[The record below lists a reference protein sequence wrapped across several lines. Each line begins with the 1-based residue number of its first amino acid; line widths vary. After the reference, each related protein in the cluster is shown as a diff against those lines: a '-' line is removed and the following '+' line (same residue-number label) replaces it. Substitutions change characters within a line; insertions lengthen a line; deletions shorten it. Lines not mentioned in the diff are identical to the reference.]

1 MVNGRS
7 TDGNEVDTHYD
18 IDENGNNS
26 KRRYSSTQRHPDKT
40 DLELMDLLLSGHTSR
55 ESAKLLNK
63 PVSTIQRRARLL
75 VQKRFL
81 KPTFELGYL
90 KLGIK
95 KGFLHVYLDDNNIS
109 DTVDKLL
116 AREGIFSVGVHL
128 GNSDII
134 GTFVFR
140 NGLQVLDLISWAKH
154 QDGVEKVVWSEE
166 IYSKSTNPRLEKII
180 GDHNISSSSGK
191 VIAGID
197 H

>member
-18 IDENGNNS
+18 MDENGNNS

-75 VQKRFL
+75 VQKRFH
-81 KPTFELGYL
+81 KPTFELGYP

-109 DTVDKLL
+109 DTVDKLI
-116 AREGIFSVGVHL
+116 AR
-128 GNSDII
+128 
-134 GTFVFR
+134 
-140 NGLQVLDLISWAKH
+140 
-154 QDGVEKVVWSEE
+154 
-166 IYSKSTNPRLEKII
+166 
-180 GDHNISSSSGK
+180 
-191 VIAGID
+191 
-197 H
+197 